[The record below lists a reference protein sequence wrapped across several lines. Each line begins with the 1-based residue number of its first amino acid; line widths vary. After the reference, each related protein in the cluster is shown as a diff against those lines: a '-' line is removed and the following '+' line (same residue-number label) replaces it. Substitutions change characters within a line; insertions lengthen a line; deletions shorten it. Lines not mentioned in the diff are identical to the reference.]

1 MKVSLLK
8 MKSAYFLG
16 NERELEIRKTVSL
29 RQLKEKA
36 EKDKSSTGVVPSINK
51 HWEDIPGVEGTPTVK
66 GLKSTLMDSG
76 TCEFEFTQ
84 ALFDNDYP
92 GHCLRRIKSI
102 SLSLPAVLGPY
113 EDIRAILTQTS
124 SYVVMSGSG
133 KQVMASQWANQQI
146 ALSTGIV
153 DTGLFT
159 LNFQD
164 ERYLPFEYTGA
175 ISKWHLSF
183 PHHTAQKS
191 MLESLTDIIVHVSYT
206 ARAGGGSQ

>member
-8 MKSAYFLG
+8 MKNACLLG

-36 EKDKSSTGVVPSINK
+36 EQDKGSTRTVPSINK
-51 HWEDIPGVEGTPTVK
+51 PWEDIPGVAGIPTVK
-66 GLKSTLMDSG
+66 GFKSTLVDSG
-76 TCEFEFTQ
+76 TCEFELTQ
-84 ALFDNDYP
+84 TLFDNDYP
-92 GHCLRRIKSI
+92 GHHLRRIKSI

-124 SYVVMSGSG
+124 SQVVMPGAG
-133 KQVMASQWANQQI
+133 KQVMASQRANQRI
-146 ALSTGIV
+146 ALSSGI
-153 DTGLFT
+153 DDNGLFT

-175 ISKWHLSF
+175 VSKWHLSF
-183 PHHTAQKS
+183 PHHKAQKS

-206 ARAGGGSQ
+206 ARVGDA